1 VAQSRTLV
9 LSVRTNMEPSYK
21 FLATTRGIT
30 KRKVCVGNHRK
41 VARRKK
47 LPKLFWHATCRT
59 RRANYFFKKRL
70 ARFRSFAIIIRMTKQ
85 QELEQTKRV
94 LEFRQLLVNL
104 KLNLPSQ
111 STVKKVKKV
120 LTQGQ

>member
-1 VAQSRTLV
+1 MKGLC
-9 LSVRTNMEPSYK
+9 
-21 FLATTRGIT
+21 GD
-30 KRKVCVGNHRK
+30 HRK
-41 VARRKK
+41 VGNIPKK
-47 LPKLFWHATCRT
+47 TPYIFFWHVTCRT
-59 RRANYFFKKRL
+59 RRANYFLKKKL
-70 ARFRSFAIIIRMTKQ
+70 ARFRRFAIIIRMTKQ

-120 LTQGQ
+120 LTQSQ

>member
-1 VAQSRTLV
+1 
-9 LSVRTNMEPSYK
+9 M
-21 FLATTRGIT
+21 F
-30 KRKVCVGNHRK
+30 
-41 VARRKK
+41 RR
-47 LPKLFWHATCRT
+47 
-59 RRANYFFKKRL
+59 
-70 ARFRSFAIIIRMTKQ
+70 FAIIIRMTKQ

-111 STVKKVKKV
+111 STTKKVKKV

>member
-1 VAQSRTLV
+1 
-9 LSVRTNMEPSYK
+9 M
-21 FLATTRGIT
+21 G
-30 KRKVCVGNHRK
+30 C
-41 VARRKK
+41 
-47 LPKLFWHATCRT
+47 T
-59 RRANYFFKKRL
+59 RRANYFFKKKL
-70 ARFRSFAIIIRMTKQ
+70 ARFHRFAIIIRMTKQ

-111 STVKKVKKV
+111 STLKKVKKV